1 MIIVLSQGCDDRYL
15 LKLQVTGKRKQH
27 LQESPKKGKIS
38 VVYRHG
44 ENLMLRFARESLD
57 GFEEE
62 KGWDKVTVGA
72 KERKEEKY

>member
-1 MIIVLSQGCDDRYL
+1 
-15 LKLQVTGKRKQH
+15 
-27 LQESPKKGKIS
+27 
-38 VVYRHG
+38 
-44 ENLMLRFARESLD
+44 MLRFARESLD

>member
-1 MIIVLSQGCDDRYL
+1 M
-15 LKLQVTGKRKQH
+15 
-27 LQESPKKGKIS
+27 
-38 VVYRHG
+38 VYRHG

>member
-1 MIIVLSQGCDDRYL
+1 MIIVLAQGCDNGYL
-15 LKLQVTGKRKQH
+15 LKLQVIGKRKQH

-44 ENLMLRFARESLD
+44 ESLMLRVARESFDGLD
-57 GFEEE
+57 EE
-62 KGWDKVTVGA
+62 KGWDKVTVSA